1 MSALFVFGLRHPDP
15 RQQQGGHIDSFTN
28 PQTGKVFDCGVNV
41 RRVRRGSRGLDVLQC
56 ARSEPGSSTPRV
68 HIRQFQGPITHTS
81 LPVSMEIAST
91 FEKQLEICEMYESAT
106 SPAYTNFPETTSE
119 TPKDLTLSF
128 SNFVE
133 EYSLD
138 AAVPRI
144 FQVTDVGMGN
154 LANQT
159 TLSLLSFPFLNGSR
173 ISPTPWPGRGDIF
186 LTAAGVRIIRTA
198 VGVEA
203 SVQNTDGE
211 MTVIRAEGLS

>member
-1 MSALFVFGLRHPDP
+1 MCFNVPVQSPARLLLESTYANSNA
-15 RQQQGGHIDSFTN
+15 GH
-28 PQTGKVFDCGVNV
+28 
-41 RRVRRGSRGLDVLQC
+41 
-56 ARSEPGSSTPRV
+56 
-68 HIRQFQGPITHTS
+68 ITHTS

-91 FEKQLEICEMYESAT
+91 LEKQLEVCGMCESTT
-106 SPAYTNFPETTSE
+106 SPAYTSFPETTSE

-154 LANQT
+154 LANHT
-159 TLSLLSFPFLNGSR
+159 TLSLLSFPSLNGSR
-173 ISPTPWPGRGDIF
+173 ISPTPSPGRGDVF

>member
-15 RQQQGGHIDSFTN
+15 RQQQVVERMTRECRENRSSWWPHRFIHQPSN
-28 PQTGKVFDCGVNV
+28 WQSV
-41 RRVRRGSRGLDVLQC
+41 RLWSQQ
-56 ARSEPGSSTPRV
+56 PGSSTPRV